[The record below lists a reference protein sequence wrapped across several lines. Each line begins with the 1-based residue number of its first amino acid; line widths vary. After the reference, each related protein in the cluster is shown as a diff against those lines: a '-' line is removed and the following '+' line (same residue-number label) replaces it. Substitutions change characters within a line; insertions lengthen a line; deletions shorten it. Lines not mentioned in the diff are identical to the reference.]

1 MKYFNK
7 KNKKMNNE
15 PNDKIINIDS
25 NKSNKGKNIIS
36 SKVIDF
42 LNLSESGNKKSNKEE
57 IKSTNVKSSINNYE
71 ISTFKK
77 DDWNKPIKIYSK
89 EEIINNMN
97 IIFLNYATYSIK
109 KNLYLISVENIIK
122 LIKDIGF
129 LFDLIKLYQI
139 DLLIKKVSPKL
150 KYIIFEDF
158 MSILI
163 KIAQKAF
170 PTEFKKN
177 KDLLLNHFFHTIFSI
192 YDTILT
198 EELVPLNDLIKY
210 PYSSITSLM
219 NIIPDDSQILVL
231 NSLLYTLNEIYEKY
245 FIYNTNINSG
255 LDNDHNLSNFFDFCK
270 DFEIIP
276 FIFNDTQ
283 IITYYNTV
291 LGKKDLFRLIDD
303 SNEKNNIFTFNN
315 FILFFIHLSEYYYAK
330 IYLNFKENEKK
341 ETQLSKLIMLLTKLE
356 CSKGMR
362 NIINS
367 SLPNLSLMPSKELL
381 LKYNFIFKKESE
393 NFDNFLE
400 FQKNEE
406 NENNFVNNGGESIIK
421 DNLFEDKNENK
432 DNLQNHFDN
441 NNDN

>member
-1 MKYFNK
+1 
-7 KNKKMNNE
+7 MNNE

-139 DLLIKKVSPKL
+139 DLLIKKVCPKL

-198 EELVPLNDLIKY
+198 DELVPLNDLIKY

-381 LKYNFIFKKESE
+381 LKYNFIFKK
-393 NFDNFLE
+393 
-400 FQKNEE
+400 
-406 NENNFVNNGGESIIK
+406 
-421 DNLFEDKNENK
+421 
-432 DNLQNHFDN
+432 
-441 NNDN
+441 

>member
-1 MKYFNK
+1 
-7 KNKKMNNE
+7 
-15 PNDKIINIDS
+15 
-25 NKSNKGKNIIS
+25 
-36 SKVIDF
+36 
-42 LNLSESGNKKSNKEE
+42 
-57 IKSTNVKSSINNYE
+57 
-71 ISTFKK
+71 
-77 DDWNKPIKIYSK
+77 
-89 EEIINNMN
+89 MN

-129 LFDLIKLYQI
+129 LFDSIKLYQI
-139 DLLIKKVSPKL
+139 DLLIKKVCPKL

-330 IYLNFKENEKK
+330 IYLNFKENGKK

>member
-139 DLLIKKVSPKL
+139 DLLIKKVCPKL

-170 PTEFKKN
+170 PT
-177 KDLLLNHFFHTIFSI
+177 
-192 YDTILT
+192 
-198 EELVPLNDLIKY
+198 
-210 PYSSITSLM
+210 
-219 NIIPDDSQILVL
+219 
-231 NSLLYTLNEIYEKY
+231 
-245 FIYNTNINSG
+245 
-255 LDNDHNLSNFFDFCK
+255 
-270 DFEIIP
+270 
-276 FIFNDTQ
+276 
-283 IITYYNTV
+283 
-291 LGKKDLFRLIDD
+291 
-303 SNEKNNIFTFNN
+303 
-315 FILFFIHLSEYYYAK
+315 
-330 IYLNFKENEKK
+330 
-341 ETQLSKLIMLLTKLE
+341 
-356 CSKGMR
+356 
-362 NIINS
+362 
-367 SLPNLSLMPSKELL
+367 
-381 LKYNFIFKKESE
+381 
-393 NFDNFLE
+393 
-400 FQKNEE
+400 
-406 NENNFVNNGGESIIK
+406 
-421 DNLFEDKNENK
+421 
-432 DNLQNHFDN
+432 
-441 NNDN
+441 